1 MYLMAYF
8 LIRRLYMLRGNNWS
22 SVAGSDWP
30 KDSSCVQK
38 IGFTS
43 PPQKITTARVN
54 LVFAN
59 LCATKIPAREKQIPS
74 VKSNPRE
81 NTNGKAFGCRHGV
94 GVIIVDRLGR
104 AAAAWDRGHVDTFA
118 VLPDY
123 APGVPESAQG
133 LDGNIYVPSGG
144 FNADG
149 FVPGP
154 ATLWVFNPA
163 GHLIRTV
170 TLTGVASQPLGR
182 STRLF
187 KEL

>member
-1 MYLMAYF
+1 
-8 LIRRLYMLRGNNWS
+8 
-22 SVAGSDWP
+22 
-30 KDSSCVQK
+30 
-38 IGFTS
+38 
-43 PPQKITTARVN
+43 VN